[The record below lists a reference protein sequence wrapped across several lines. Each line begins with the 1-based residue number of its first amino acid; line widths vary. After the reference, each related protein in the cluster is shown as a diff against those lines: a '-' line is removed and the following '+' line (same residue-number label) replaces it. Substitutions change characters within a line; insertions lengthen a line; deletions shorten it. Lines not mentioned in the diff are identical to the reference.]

1 MLNLKINIE
10 KDIMVR
16 IKKII
21 EITTFSVGKKLN
33 RRNSRYCF
41 ELLGYDFIIDNNFD
55 VWLLEVNDNPGLCES
70 SPLIKI
76 LVPRMIDDAL
86 RLTIDKVFNTKYS
99 DNIMINNLYKSP
111 FPVPNYSDYE
121 NMYEFLCNVNI
132 GEEDLKRIRDAKSH
146 CKN

>member
-1 MLNLKINIE
+1 MLNLNIKIE
-10 KDIMVR
+10 KDIMPR
-16 IKKII
+16 LKKII

-33 RRNSRYCF
+33 KRNSRYCF
-41 ELLGYDFIIDNNFD
+41 EILGYDFILDNNFD

-76 LVPRMIDDAL
+76 LIPRMIDDAL

-99 DNIMINNLYKSP
+99 ENVIENDQYKSP

-121 NMYEFLCNVNI
+121 NMYEFLCNVNV
-132 GEEDLKRIRDAKSH
+132 GEENLKKIKES
-146 CKN
+146 CKK

>member
-1 MLNLKINIE
+1 
-10 KDIMVR
+10 MVR